1 MKIAFL
7 APNVEK
13 LDIYHPPKKLLF
25 VFVVVLFHTFLP
37 PHGREYYCHHLY
49 FNSDGVPLTRQSE
62 ETRVWQ
68 KQSGKWVVVHFHKSN
83 ETNSPSS

>member
-1 MKIAFL
+1 MKIQFPSAKCL
-7 APNVEK
+7 KAGYLPS
-13 LDIYHPPKKLLF
+13 PKKLWF
-25 VFVVVLFHTFLP
+25 VFVVLFHTFLP

-49 FNSDGVPLTRQSE
+49 FNSEGVPLTRQSE